1 MCNLCEKWCIIKGM
15 VEIKIEKNDG
25 NQRLDRF
32 LKKYFKKASLSQI
45 YKIIRKDLKVNGKR
59 SKENTIIEEGDVLSF
74 YMQEDFFESLKE
86 KKKIVKVTKQF
97 KVVYED
103 DEMIIVSKPFG
114 LLTHGDSR
122 EKKNHLANQVTNYLI
137 STGDYVPSRERTFA
151 PSPVNRLDR
160 NTTGLVIF
168 GKNADAL
175 KKLNKMIKDRDKIS
189 KYYITIVAGE
199 MKNPIEL
206 KGKLEKDSKSNTVTV
221 TDETGDGKQI
231 ETIARPIKTAKGY
244 TLVEVELVTGRT
256 HQIRAHLSHHG
267 YPIIGDVKYGSPK
280 VNRKIKEKY
289 GLTTQLLHAY
299 RLVIEGKEIIGPL
312 PPNFHDIVFDIFGVD
327 M

>member
-1 MCNLCEKWCIIKGM
+1 MYYLCENCCIIIVM
-15 VEIKIEKNDG
+15 IEIVIERNDS

-32 LKKYFKKASLSQI
+32 LKKFFKKASLSQI

-59 SKENTIIEEGDVLSF
+59 GKENTIVNEGDKLSF
-74 YMQEDFFESLKE
+74 YLKDEVFDSLRE
-86 KKKIVKVTKQF
+86 QKKVIKVTKQF
-97 KVVYED
+97 KVIYED
-103 DEMIIVSKPFG
+103 DDMIIVSKPFG

-122 EKKNHLANQVTNYLI
+122 EKKNHLANQVINYLI
-137 STGDYVPSRERTFA
+137 STEEYIPAKERTFA

-160 NTTGLVIF
+160 NTTGMVIF

-175 KKLNKMIKDRDKIS
+175 KKLNKMIKDRDLIS
-189 KYYITIVAGE
+189 KYYLTIVAGE

-206 KGKLEKDSKSNTVTV
+206 KGTLEKDSKTNTVTV
-221 TDETGDGKQI
+221 RDEDAALGKQI
-231 ETIARPIKTAKGY
+231 ETIARPIKVKNGY

-267 YPIIGDVKYGSPK
+267 FPIIGDVKYGNPK
-280 VNRKIKEKY
+280 VNKIIKNKY

-299 RLVIEGKEIIGPL
+299 KLIIEGKEITCPL
-312 PPNFHDIVFDIFGVD
+312 PPNFDKIVKDIF
-327 M
+327 

>member
-1 MCNLCEKWCIIKGM
+1 M
-15 VEIKIEKNDG
+15 VEIKIEKNDA

-32 LKKYFKKASLSQI
+32 LKKFFKKASLSQI

-59 SKENTIIEEGDVLSF
+59 GKENTIIQEGDVLNF
-74 YMQEDFFESLKE
+74 YMGEDFFESLRE
-86 KKKIVKVTKQF
+86 KKKIIKVTKQF

-137 STGDYVPSRERTFA
+137 STGDYVPSKERTFA

-175 KKLNKMIKDRDKIS
+175 KKLNKMIKDRNQIS

-199 MKNPIEL
+199 MIESIEL
-206 KGKLEKDSKSNTVTV
+206 KGKLEKDNKSNTVTV
-221 TDETGDGKQI
+221 TDETGEGKQI

-267 YPIIGDVKYGSPK
+267 YPIIGDVKYGNPK
-280 VNRKIKEKY
+280 INKKIKEKY
-289 GLTTQLLHAY
+289 GLATQFLHAY
-299 RLVIEGKEIIGPL
+299 RLVIEGREIIGPL
-312 PPNFHDIVFDIFGVD
+312 PPNFHDIVLDIFDIS